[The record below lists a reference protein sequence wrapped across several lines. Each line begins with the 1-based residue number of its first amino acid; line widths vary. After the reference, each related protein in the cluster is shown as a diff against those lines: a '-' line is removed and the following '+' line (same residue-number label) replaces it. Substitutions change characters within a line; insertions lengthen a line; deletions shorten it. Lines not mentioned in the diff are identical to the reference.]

1 VLATTTPAPLNYAKI
16 LGISWTPSVYQ
27 ERLWDW
33 IVNGRGHRV
42 VKAVAGSG
50 KTTSIASGARLIT
63 GTGLFCSFN
72 VPIALELA
80 KKLKGTSMKS
90 STVNAHGN
98 RCVCRALGRRVPI
111 VTDKYKKM
119 VDAARDAIVGGSL
132 RGEPI
137 TPAQRV
143 AVDKE
148 GFPAHTTKKL
158 IDLARLDLLDLE
170 LPTFPTLL
178 LELAAR
184 HGLDDYDECLDELV
198 IAVVHRCMELGRG
211 EKDSDIQEIDYIDQL
226 WLPCINGWQPQQYS
240 WIVVDETQDLSAV
253 QLELLSK
260 SRRKGGRML
269 FVGDPKQAINGFAG
283 ADAESFNKIVA
294 RTGADPLELSVCYRC
309 PTAVLDL
316 ARAYCP
322 EIEAR
327 PGAPV
332 GIVRTLPCAEYVA
345 DAKEGDLVLCRRN
358 APLLSMCFELI
369 GDGVPAQVQG
379 KDIGA
384 KLTTIIRK
392 AARGRDFADF
402 GLGLEAWRDH
412 QVEAA
417 TIRIKDADRLAE
429 RVELI
434 DDQEACVRVVW
445 ASSKATSAAEMCGAV
460 EQLFADGRGSVT
472 LSSIHKAKGLEAKRV
487 AILRPELLARPDDQP
502 GDGGRPQ
509 QPWQLEQE
517 KNLAYVAI
525 TRAMEELI
533 WLS

>member
-1 VLATTTPAPLNYAKI
+1 MPAALNYAEM
-16 LGISWTPSVYQ
+16 LGLSWVPSIYQ

-50 KTTSIASGARLIT
+50 KSTSIAAGARLIA

-72 VPIALELA
+72 VPIALGLA
-80 KKLKGTSMKS
+80 KKLTGTSMKS

-98 RCVCRALGRRVPI
+98 RCVCHALGRRVPI

-119 VDAARDAIVGGSL
+119 VNAAQDAIVGGSL
-132 RGEPI
+132 RGREI
-137 TPAQRV
+137 TPAQR
-143 AVDKE
+143 AAIDKD
-148 GFPAHTTKKL
+148 GFPAHATKKL
-158 IDLARLDLLDLE
+158 VDLARLDLLDLD

-178 LELAAR
+178 LDLAAR

-198 IAVVHRCMELGRG
+198 IAVVHRCMEMGRG
-211 EKDSDIQEIDYIDQL
+211 EQDSDIQEIDYIDQL
-226 WLPCINGWQPQQYS
+226 WLPCVNGWQPQQYS
-240 WIVVDETQDLSAV
+240 WVIVDEAQDLSAV

-283 ADAESFNKIVA
+283 ADAESFEKIVA
-294 RTGADPLELSVCYRC
+294 RTGDDPLPLSVCYRC

-316 ARAYCP
+316 ARKYCP

-327 PGAPV
+327 PGAPTGV
-332 GIVRTLPCAEYVA
+332 VRTLPCAEYVA

-369 GDGVPAQVQG
+369 GDGVPAQVVG

-392 AARGRDFADF
+392 AARGREFADF

-417 TIRIKDADRLAE
+417 SIRIKDAERLAE
-429 RVELI
+429 RVALI

-445 ASSKATSAAEMCGAV
+445 ANSKATSATEMCAAV
-460 EQLFADGRGSVT
+460 DQLFADGRGSVT

-487 AILRPELLARPDDQP
+487 AILRPELLAAPDAQP
-502 GDGGRPQ
+502 GDGDRPQ

-517 KNLAYVAI
+517 KHLSYVAI